1 MPPVL
6 LQSKYLKARASEFE
20 NIELSAEQARRAGHI
35 DDKPLLVL
43 TAGRAVDASLKAVLT
58 EEDQRAYDET
68 WVNNLQLRLAHLST
82 RGRRVVV
89 PDSGHDMPTDRPE
102 IIVSAVREL
111 CAPQNQ
117 P

>member
-1 MPPVL
+1 VL

-20 NIELSAEQARRAGHI
+20 NIEVSAEQARRAGHI

-58 EEDQRAYDET
+58 EKDQRAYEET
-68 WVNNLQLRLAHLST
+68 GST
-82 RGRRVVV
+82 TYNFVWHTYQRGAGAWWCRTAATTCQQIVRR
-89 PDSGHDMPTDRPE
+89 S
-102 IIVSAVREL
+102 L
-111 CAPQNQ
+111 CP

>member
-1 MPPVL
+1 VL

-20 NIELSAEQARRAGHI
+20 NIELSAEQARRADHI
-35 DDKPLLVL
+35 GVKPLLVL

-58 EEDQRAYDET
+58 EEDQRAYAET